1 MNIQLKNL
9 TRAQVDMLDTMWS
22 LDSESEYFDWYDQLT
37 ARDQHCADVL
47 QQLVILESME
57 ETLVNCDEA
66 VAVLKKFRL

>member
-1 MNIQLKNL
+1 MTIQLKNL
-9 TRAQVDMLDTMWS
+9 TQAQVDMLDIMWS

-47 QQLVILESME
+47 QHLVILEVME

-66 VAVLKKFRL
+66 VAVLKRFRL